1 MNIGRIGYLASV
13 GFVFVIF
20 FIFVVLTVFQL
31 FQYPP
36 EFLSEFPFLYLLLI
50 VLWLPAYLLVV
61 SWLKGTVI
69 AEVLFKLAAWF
80 LLAFLTTNFL
90 QNLWPVGIVIP
101 IQDAPIYLDEVLWVA
116 FLTMKLFAILSLL
129 RLLYLSPYLY
139 SVGKWFNRFAI
150 LGFFIGLIISFYFQV
165 RSYLLVELES
175 LLIIGE
181 WSVLGL
187 LMLIVFIKFYR
198 LSLSL
203 AQEDSNS
210 SSDLAQHIENI
221 QVNKEEE
228 FEEISSYIN
237 KFIENGESDYLI
249 SFVAMESVKAGL
261 TLEDLRRII
270 GPVLNYRERRKPIM
284 LIKQEAQM
292 YEKAD
297 QDDRQELAKNLVDE
311 FVKLSKVRRK
321 RKDGSSRRRAKM

>member
-1 MNIGRIGYLASV
+1 MNIGRIRYLASV

-31 FQYPP
+31 FQYSP
-36 EFLSEFPFLYLLLI
+36 EILAEFPFLYLLLI
-50 VLWLPAYLLVV
+50 VLWFPAYLLVV
-61 SWLKGTVI
+61 SWLRGTII

-80 LLAFLTTNFL
+80 LLAFLASDFL
-90 QNLWPVGIVIP
+90 QKVWPEGIVIP
-101 IQDAPIYLDEVLWVA
+101 IQDAPIYLDEVLLVA

-129 RLLYLSPYLY
+129 RLSYLSPYLY
-139 SVGKWFNRFAI
+139 SVGNWFNRFAI
-150 LGFFIGLIISFYFQV
+150 LGFFVGLIISFYFQV

-237 KFIENGESDYLI
+237 NFIENGESDYLI

-311 FVKLSKVRRK
+311 FVKLSKVRGK